1 MNNSDNLNLVL
12 DIMNNNNLS
21 WKVEKEQLLRQNGD
35 PTDTWAL
42 FRGDNGAQLNRGVG
56 EAYTVYQNWNMIADL
71 VEVVGDY
78 LKLDNVDKVI
88 ANEMQGGRKI
98 ALHFPVEEMLIKHKQ
113 SDMLKR
119 YITITNSHDGT
130 SSVAFGSSNTTVS
143 CQNMFH
149 KVNKEL
155 NKVRHT
161 KNMADYLRT
170 LKMNMKDSIEM
181 EKVMTDEIL
190 GLIGQPI
197 EISDITNMKETLM
210 NPKGLSRDDLPTQRQ
225 NMMQG
230 LTVDIASEIEDKGFD
245 KFGLFNG
252 VTKYNTHTARTKD
265 RAKHI
270 YAGSGYKDNNLALKI
285 LTES

>member
-35 PTDTWAL
+35 PTNTWAL
-42 FRGDNGAQLNRGVG
+42 FRGDNGHQLNRGVG

-71 VEVVGDY
+71 VDVVGDY
-78 LKLDNVDKVI
+78 LQLDNVDKVV

-98 ALHFPVEEMLIKHKQ
+98 ALHFPVEEMLINHKQ
-113 SDMLKR
+113 SDVLKR

-149 KVNKEL
+149 KVNKGL

-170 LKMNMKDSIEM
+170 LKTNMKDSIEM

-190 GLIGQPI
+190 NLIGQPI

-210 NPKGLSRDDLPTQRQ
+210 NPKGLSRDEMPAQRHNIMQDLT
-225 NMMQG
+225 
-230 LTVDIASEIEDKGFD
+230 LDIATEIEDKGFD

-270 YAGSGYKDNNLALKI
+270 YTGSGYKDNNLALKI